1 MPAST
6 ARRIF
11 AGLVLAC
18 AGAAGVALLAQ
29 QPVAFRSSVDTVA
42 VYAAVRDASGQLAR
56 GLTQNDFEVFDN
68 GEPREITVFS
78 NAVQPITIALLIDRS
93 GSIEGQSSH
102 VTAAAS
108 TFVRDLLPDDRAS
121 ISTLSWDCQ
130 PLTTEKD
137 KLTSTLGG
145 LFPEDIGSPIW
156 AALDRVISNLGQEVG
171 RRAILMFSD
180 GKDTGFTLDPPARW
194 RVNGPCQPSR
204 GGHNSRRDDVA
215 KRAELEGM
223 ITYTVS
229 VEGPGGVNSAELES
243 LARGSGGQLYQLKK
257 DSELTEAFKSIA
269 DDLHGQY
276 LIGFVPAVFDRQ
288 VHRIEVRA
296 KRPGV
301 TVRARL
307 NYLASH
313 DVVPNAEADRLAFET
328 RAPWPGLKD
337 EAVGAAVKEG
347 LAGHIVQASCSAT
360 GVFPGKRHEQDV
372 PVQIVATGPAGR
384 IMWAANESKQRRLA
398 FDERQVTPDM
408 RAPVLTLTADL
419 IVPPVPVTPPQATV
433 RSLLPPLP
441 APLASVRFRGR
452 APTQIELP
460 PLGYRTPPAPPA
472 GQVRRTRQ
480 LIATFDMAAFKA
492 LPGAEI
498 EVLVTSAAGERRCS
512 FAISDVQAIR

>member
-1 MPAST
+1 MPASN
-6 ARRIF
+6 ARRIA
-11 AGLVLAC
+11 AGVVLAC
-18 AGAAGVALLAQ
+18 AGAAGASLLAQ
-29 QPVAFRSSVDTVA
+29 QPATFRSSVDTVA

-56 GLTQNDFEVFDN
+56 GLTQDDFEVLDN

-93 GSIEGQSSH
+93 GSIEGQASH

-130 PLTTEKD
+130 PLTSAKD
-137 KLTSTLGG
+137 KLTATLGG

-204 GGHNSRRDDVA
+204 GGHNSRRDDVG

-223 ITYTVS
+223 ITYAVS

-276 LIGFVPAVFDRQ
+276 LIGFLPAVFDRQ
-288 VHRIEVRA
+288 VHSIEVRA
-296 KRPGV
+296 RRPGL

-313 DVVPNAEADRLAFET
+313 DVVPNAEADRLSFDS
-328 RAPWPGLKD
+328 RAPWPDLTSAAIDAAINDGATGKTL
-337 EAVGAAVKEG
+337 EAF
-347 LAGHIVQASCSAT
+347 CSAT
-360 GVFPGKRHEQDV
+360 GVFPGRRYEDDATIHL
-372 PVQIVATGPAGR
+372 VARGPIGR
-384 IMWAANESKQRRLA
+384 IMKAALDAWERHLS
-398 FDERQVTPDM
+398 FDVRQVTPEM
-408 RAPVLTLTADL
+408 RAPVLLVAAEVQ
-419 IVPPVPVTPPQATV
+419 VPPVPVLPPTATV
-433 RSLLPPLP
+433 RSLPPPLP
-441 APLASVRFRGR
+441 APLTSLRLRGR
-452 APTQIELP
+452 APTQIELLP
-460 PLGYRTPPAPPA
+460 TGSRSLAPPP
-472 GQVRRTRQ
+472 GQTRQ
-480 LIATFDMAAFKA
+480 SPMLTATFDLSAFKA
-492 LPGAEI
+492 LPGGEVV
-498 EVLVTSAAGERRCS
+498 VLVTSRAGERRCS
-512 FAISDVQAIR
+512 LVVGDVKAIR